1 MPDIEQTDKTDTL
14 EALIRSTIN
23 LYARFG
29 VERPGL
35 PVMQPIFEEE
45 VQELIEAAQV
55 GEDKA
60 HIAEEAADVIVT
72 AIGMCLA
79 RDVSLAQILEQARAV
94 VAKNDAKTYE
104 THAVNGAGKIARK
117 P

>member
-1 MPDIEQTDKTDTL
+1 
-14 EALIRSTIN
+14 
-23 LYARFG
+23 
-29 VERPGL
+29 
-35 PVMQPIFEEE
+35 
-45 VQELIEAAQV
+45 
-55 GEDKA
+55 
-60 HIAEEAADVIVT
+60 
-72 AIGMCLA
+72 MCLA